1 MEIKM
6 KNRKKIFI
14 IIAVLSTFCFSICG
28 CSKDKDKDIS
38 KKQLYASICNPN
50 MQGVKEALK
59 NHAELAKETIKTSSK
74 TKPLELAVREI
85 ESEKIQLQICSQ
97 LIKSGADVNEKG
109 IDGDTNLCWAIVND
123 RFDLANQLLDAGAD
137 PNQKGDEITA
147 LKGTVSRISFENYNE
162 KMDMLNR
169 LLESGAKPE
178 RSRRRDKES
187 KQHTT
192 GKLGRCQDNDL
203 KPEYSP

>member
-1 MEIKM
+1 MDVVKIKTRIYP
-6 KNRKKIFI
+6 KTVIRFYLQSQYARCKG
-14 IIAVLSTFCFSICG
+14 SI
-28 CSKDKDKDIS
+28 
-38 KKQLYASICNPN
+38 
-50 MQGVKEALK
+50 E

-137 PNQKGDEITA
+137 PNQKEM
-147 LKGTVSRISFENYNE
+147 K
-162 KMDMLNR
+162 
-169 LLESGAKPE
+169 
-178 RSRRRDKES
+178 
-187 KQHTT
+187 
-192 GKLGRCQDNDL
+192 
-203 KPEYSP
+203 